1 MFLIRHLQKFP
12 GFHKTGMKKHVIIMF
27 LLFLFY
33 AAHARDKENPRPNIL
48 WIVSEDN
55 SPLLGCYGDRYARTP
70 RLDALAAEGILF
82 EKAFSN
88 APVCAPSRSALIT
101 GVYPT
106 TMGTEH
112 MRSQY
117 AVPGFIHLFPEYL
130 RQAGYYTVNKAKTD
144 YNMSP
149 LEDRM
154 EAAWDES
161 SLHASY
167 KHRKPGQPFF
177 AMLNSSITHESAIH
191 GPKDALPQALE
202 KVPVPPYHPGT
213 PEMEHDWARYYERVS
228 KMDQWVGG
236 ILDELEKEGL
246 ADNTIVFYFSDHGGA
261 LGRGKRFLY
270 ESGLHVPLIIRV
282 PKKLAHLVAGSAGE
296 RTDRLVSFIDFAP
309 AVLSLAGVDVPEY
322 MPGKPFLG
330 DKPDKSVQYSF
341 GFRGRMDAAID
352 LSRTVRNG
360 RYRYIR
366 NYMPHKIYGQ
376 YIEYLWKAASIPSWE
391 KAYRQKQTNAA
402 ESAFWETKPFEE
414 LYDCELDPHNVHN
427 LAGNEACKD
436 ILAEL
441 RTALDEWLYA
451 SVDIGFIPEPMMDSI
466 AAILPLHEW
475 ARSAAYPMQKVLET
489 ASVAA
494 GRDTRSLPMLMKRLR
509 DKDPVVRYWAATGCR
524 ILSGVALPAKSILME
539 MSRSD
544 KEVAVRNAAAEALFY
559 LGEQKYAVALLGQA
573 VSDKR
578 LMVRVQALNALQ
590 TFGSAARSALP
601 FAQKIVD
608 AAGDSTGYDVSAARG
623 LIRAMGR

>member
-1 MFLIRHLQKFP
+1 MFLIKHLKNFP
-12 GFHKTGMKKHVIIMF
+12 GFHKTGIKKHVIIM
-27 LLFLFY
+27 LSLSLFY
-33 AAHARDKENPRPNIL
+33 DSHAQDNESTQPNIL

-55 SPLLGCYGDRYARTP
+55 SPLLGCYGDMYAKTP

-117 AVPGFIHLFPEYL
+117 AVPDIIRLFPEYL
-130 RQAGYYTVNKAKTD
+130 RRAGYYTVNKAKTD

-154 EAAWDES
+154 KDAWDES
-161 SLHASY
+161 SPHASY
-167 KHRKPGQPFF
+167 KNRKPGQPFF
-177 AMLNSSITHESAIH
+177 AMLNSSITHESSIH
-191 GPKDALPQALE
+191 VPKDTSKHTAE
-202 KVPVPPYHPGT
+202 RVPVPPYHPRT
-213 PEMEHDWARYYERVS
+213 PEMEHDWVRYYGQVS

-282 PKKLAHLVAGSAGE
+282 PKKLAHLVSESAGE

-309 AVLSLAGVDVPEY
+309 AVLSLAGVEAPDY
-322 MPGKPFLG
+322 MQGKPFLG
-330 DKPDKSVQYSF
+330 HKSDKSAQYSF

-366 NYMPHKIYGQ
+366 NYMPHKVYGQ
-376 YIEYLWKAASIPSWE
+376 YIAYLWRAASMPSWE
-391 KAYRQKQTNAA
+391 NAYQQKQTNAA
-402 ESAFWETKPFEE
+402 QSAFWEAKPFEE

-427 LAGNEACKD
+427 LAKEEASRYV
-436 ILAEL
+436 LADL
-441 RTALDEWLYA
+441 RAALDEWLYA
-451 SVDIGFIPEPMMDSI
+451 SFDIGFIPEPMMDSI
-466 AAILPLHEW
+466 GAILPLHTW
-475 ARSAAYPMQKVLET
+475 VRSAAYPMRRVLET
-489 ASVAA
+489 ASAAAA
-494 GRDTRSLPMLMKRLR
+494 GNIGSLPLLMKRLR
-509 DKDPVVRYWAATGCR
+509 DKDPIVRYWAATGCR
-524 ILSGVALPAKSILME
+524 ILAGAALPARSVLME

-544 KEVAVRNAAAEALFY
+544 EEVVIRNIAAEVLFY
-559 LGEQKYAVALLGQA
+559 LGEQKYAVALLSQA
-573 VSDKR
+573 VSNKR
-578 LMVRVQALNALQ
+578 LMVRLQALNALQ
-590 TFGSAARSALP
+590 TFGSDARPALP
-601 FAQKIVD
+601 FAQKIID
-608 AAGDSTGYDVSAARG
+608 AAGNKTGYDVSAAEG
-623 LIRAMGR
+623 LIRAMER